1 MGEGAN
7 AEVVALSDRIARM
20 RERAVADQESDMP
33 ILPPL
38 LLLVLVLEGLLR
50 RRVDCDSRTEILNW
64 FEFEI

>member
-1 MGEGAN
+1 VGEGAN